1 MSPSPQPHP
10 LLGVSTV
17 VRRDGMVLLIER
29 AKPPYEKIWAF
40 PGGAVEF
47 GESLAVAAAREVLEE
62 TGIVV
67 EIGAPIDHAEILPSP
82 ESATVGG
89 HYVLVVFDGRPVGG
103 DLAAGD
109 DAGDARW
116 FAPEDLRSLPMTR
129 DTRRILAS
137 LGML

>member
-1 MSPSPQPHP
+1 
-10 LLGVSTV
+10 
-17 VRRDGMVLLIER
+17 MVLLVQR
-29 AKPPYEKIWAF
+29 AKPPFEGIWAF

-47 GESLAVAAAREVLEE
+47 GESLAAAAAREVLEE

-103 DLAAGD
+103 LLAAGD

-116 FAPEDLRSLPMTR
+116 FGAEDLRSLPITT
-129 DTRRILAS
+129 DTGRILAR
-137 LGML
+137 LGMR